1 MRSFDELIATAIE
14 NDKIINYRL
23 STQSD
28 GEPEVCH
35 LQGILWVIWPL
46 LIIMPETVAWKF
58 VIKRCS

>member
-28 GEPEVCH
+28 GEP
-35 LQGILWVIWPL
+35 
-46 LIIMPETVAWKF
+46 
-58 VIKRCS
+58 